1 MNAVLTMLTN
11 RARFESARA
20 PGELNEMHRLF
31 WVGVRYGISTLGPLS
46 VSGAHFLAALIFLQV
61 LSQNDFGLVAF
72 LLIVVPFCLSMSGAL
87 LAASVA
93 IALNRTSELSE
104 AQVSTHLKMNLI
116 FSGVALLGTGAL
128 MLVSNTPIVIAV
140 LMALYGGVMTLRYFA
155 RSLAYLND
163 DAASPI
169 TADLMYAAL
178 LIGTLGTL
186 WATGT
191 LTLFTGAAAMLVA
204 GAASIAAFGRDYL
217 IRQFV
222 RLGDGS
228 ILAYGPIWRD
238 LTRWSMLGVVMTE
251 MTGNAHAYLVT
262 FLSGPQ
268 AFAILAVGA
277 LLTRPVSLVVSALPD
292 MERPV
297 MARAIAKRDI
307 AGALRSVKEF
317 RTAAGAVWVATL
329 LLAGLLLLWFPT
341 VVLKDGVAL
350 HDMAVVLGF
359 WAAIQGVRAWRTPPS
374 VLLQAAGEL
383 RGLAHASAK
392 SCIASLIATLALL
405 LAFGPIFSLGG
416 VLIGD
421 LVMTADIARLTRNW
435 KRQYA

>member
-1 MNAVLTMLTN
+1 MNALLTTLTDH
-11 RARFESARA
+11 AKFESARA
-20 PGELNEMHRLF
+20 PGELGELRRLF
-31 WVGVRYGISTLGPLS
+31 WVAVRYGISTLGPVS

-61 LSQNDFGLVAF
+61 LSRADFGLVAF

-87 LAASVA
+87 LAAS
-93 IALNRTSELSE
+93 IATTLSRSNELGE
-104 AQVSTHLKMNLI
+104 AEVSTHLKMNLI
-116 FSGVALLGTGAL
+116 FSALAILGTGAL
-128 MLVSNTPIVIAV
+128 MLFSNAPIAV
-140 LMALYGGVMTLRYFA
+140 AALMALYGGVMTLRWFA
-155 RSLAYLND
+155 RSFAYLKD

-169 TADLMYAAL
+169 TADLTYASLLVGAL
-178 LIGTLGTL
+178 GAL
-186 WATGT
+186 WFTGT

-204 GAASIAAFGRDYL
+204 GATSVAAFGRAYL

-222 RLGDGS
+222 RLGKGS
-228 ILAYGPIWRD
+228 VLAYGPIWRD

-268 AFAILAVGA
+268 SFALLAVGA
-277 LLTRPVSLVVSALPD
+277 LLMRPVSLVLSALPD

-317 RTAAGAVWVATL
+317 RTAAGAVWLATL
-329 LLAGLLLLWFPT
+329 GLVGLLLLWFPT
-341 VVLKDGVAL
+341 VVLKDGFGFRDVII
-350 HDMAVVLGF
+350 VLGF
-359 WAAIQGVRAWRTPPS
+359 WAAIQAVRTWRTPPS

-421 LVMTADIARLTRNW
+421 LVMTADIARLTRKW